1 MAFYSGN
8 IATQVINP
16 QFNQSKYRSEFRLH
30 SGGMYLS
37 NMRLMNLGLV
47 VNQQSVIDNDRYNI
61 VTGTG
66 AIIRAIYL
74 YDGKT
79 PLDSVTHFADI
90 QAFRNYNNLNSV
102 NADTGKV
109 LNRHGLGYVY
119 DRTPPT
125 LGTPASPSPNL
136 PLPPV
141 IKEFF
146 PNCPTAPLTSQEISP
161 LGYLSL
167 RSVFPLLQQLEFLD
181 TELFENLRVVVEYY
195 TDNSMVRNDP
205 TSTAS
210 ITGTALPILV
220 VDQIMNP
227 ELIAKTRAGFKS
239 VVWNAYEVETVVL
252 DKLVAEGAN
261 LATQSKKFR
270 LNGFSNK
277 TLVSLV
283 VQKQPTET
291 LSKSY
296 RNHGSVALFNEQWQ
310 LVVNGSNLL
319 PDSGVTTPN
328 YRLSLLNDSFDA
340 LNTFPGN
347 TGLSMYKPQ
356 NFVDGS
362 VLVDGDGDI
371 IGHDK
376 ISSLD
381 YFGVLINQKINSL
394 DVICGRSVKL
404 AYDPMYA
411 QAINLNCIGQVVK
424 SIVKSAKGG
433 YNVVYL

>member
-37 NMRLMNLGLV
+37 NMRLMNLGLI
-47 VNQQSVIDNDRYNI
+47 VNQQSIIDNDRYNI

-66 AIIRAIYL
+66 AIIRNIYL

-79 PLDSVTHFADI
+79 VLDSVTNFADI

-102 NADTGKV
+102 NADTSKV

-119 DRTPPT
+119 DRTPPPA
-125 LGTPASPSPNL
+125 TPSTEDPLLPSP
-136 PLPPV
+136 PLV
-141 IKEFF
+141 KEFN
-146 PNCPTAPLTSQEISP
+146 PACPAIPHLAQESSP

-195 TDNSMVRNDP
+195 TDNSMVREDP
-205 TSTAS
+205 TSSAA
-210 ITGTALPILV
+210 ITGTTLPILV

-252 DKLVAEGAN
+252 DKLVASGDI

-283 VQKQPTET
+283 VQKQPTES

-296 RNHGSVALFNEQWQ
+296 RNHGSVALFDETWQ
-310 LVVNGSNLL
+310 VVVNGSNLL

-381 YFGVLINQKINSL
+381 YFGVLINQKVTSL
-394 DVICGRSVKL
+394 DIICGRSVKL
-404 AYDPMYA
+404 AYDLMYA